1 MIRTDREKLGYGAAI
16 LTITLTLILLW
27 PGLLNNL
34 LAVNGFIPHGHCYLW
49 RPGLVWLHAASDS
62 LIALAYVAISATLAY
77 LVHKTRQDI
86 PFHWMFLAFGS
97 FIVACGST
105 HFMDVWTLWRPNYW
119 LAGGLKL
126 ITAVASVTTAFT
138 LPPLVPKALALVQ
151 EAKLSEERRLHLE
164 TANQELAALYDKLK
178 ELDHLKTQFFANVS
192 HELRTPL
199 ALILGPTEKLLTT
212 GELNEEQRDDL
223 EVVERNARLLLK
235 QVNDL
240 LDVSKLEAGKM
251 DINYAE
257 VDLTQLVRLTAANFD
272 GLAQE
277 RQISFAIETPEAVPA
292 QVDAQKVQRVILNL
306 LSNAFKYTPQ
316 GGSIRCVLSTSQ
328 SDRSLDTAPS
338 EEGVLVECAV
348 IAIQDSGSGV
358 PPELRKAIFERF
370 RKGTEGLL
378 VALAVRG

>member
-1 MIRTDREKLGYGAAI
+1 MIRTDRENLGYSAAVI
-16 LTITLTLILLW
+16 GIMVALILLW
-27 PGLLNNL
+27 SGVLQDL
-34 LAVNGFIPHGHCYLW
+34 LAGNGFIPHGHCYLW

-212 GELNEEQRDDL
+212 GELT
-223 EVVERNARLLLK
+223 K
-235 QVNDL
+235 
-240 LDVSKLEAGKM
+240 
-251 DINYAE
+251 
-257 VDLTQLVRLTAANFD
+257 
-272 GLAQE
+272 
-277 RQISFAIETPEAVPA
+277 
-292 QVDAQKVQRVILNL
+292 
-306 LSNAFKYTPQ
+306 SNAMIWKW
-316 GGSIRCVLSTSQ
+316 
-328 SDRSLDTAPS
+328 
-338 EEGVLVECAV
+338 
-348 IAIQDSGSGV
+348 
-358 PPELRKAIFERF
+358 
-370 RKGTEGLL
+370 
-378 VALAVRG
+378 

>member
-277 RQISFAIETPEAVPA
+277 RQISFAIETPEAV
-292 QVDAQKVQRVILNL
+292 QH
-306 LSNAFKYTPQ
+306 
-316 GGSIRCVLSTSQ
+316 
-328 SDRSLDTAPS
+328 RSMPRRYS
-338 EEGVLVECAV
+338 VC
-348 IAIQDSGSGV
+348 S
-358 PPELRKAIFERF
+358 
-370 RKGTEGLL
+370 
-378 VALAVRG
+378 